1 MHKGEGHRIQLSGI
15 QYPCHLAGPRQS
27 RDAFLHG
34 GISMG
39 WRELIVGWLLSS
51 IKVDIDTICKA
62 IEGMDANDDGS
73 LDLGELIRGILKL
86 VKR

>member
-1 MHKGEGHRIQLSGI
+1 
-15 QYPCHLAGPRQS
+15 
-27 RDAFLHG
+27 
-34 GISMG
+34 MG
-39 WRELIVGWLLSS
+39 WRELILGCVLSS

-86 VKR
+86 VKK

>member
-1 MHKGEGHRIQLSGI
+1 MSWK
-15 QYPCHLAGPRQS
+15 A
-27 RDAFLHG
+27 AV
-34 GISMG
+34 
-39 WRELIVGWLLSS
+39 VGWLLRT
-51 IKVDIDTICKA
+51 IRVDVDVICKA

>member
-1 MHKGEGHRIQLSGI
+1 
-15 QYPCHLAGPRQS
+15 
-27 RDAFLHG
+27 
-34 GISMG
+34 MG

-62 IEGMDANDDGS
+62 IEGMDDVNSDGS
-73 LDLGELIRGILKL
+73 LDLGELIKGILKL

>member
-1 MHKGEGHRIQLSGI
+1 M
-15 QYPCHLAGPRQS
+15 
-27 RDAFLHG
+27 
-34 GISMG
+34 ISMG

-51 IKVDIDTICKA
+51 IKVDIGTICKA
-62 IEGMDANDDGS
+62 IEGMDVNSDGS